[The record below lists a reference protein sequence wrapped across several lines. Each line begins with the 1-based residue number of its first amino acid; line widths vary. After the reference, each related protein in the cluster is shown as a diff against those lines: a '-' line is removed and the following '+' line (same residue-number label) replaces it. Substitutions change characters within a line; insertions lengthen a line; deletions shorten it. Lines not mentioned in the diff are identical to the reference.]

1 MNPPPLPATA
11 PSFAPPAPPESGVA
25 PIISVRD
32 LSRTFEGVQAVKQV
46 SFDLYP
52 GQVAGFIGA
61 NGAGKTT
68 TMRIMATLD
77 LPTTGS
83 VRVADC
89 DVVNYPGRARARIG
103 WMPDAF
109 GAHEH
114 MTVFEYLDFYARAFG
129 FGYQERAKRIRE
141 VMEFTDLGPI
151 AGRMMNKLSKGMAQ
165 RLCLGRTLLHDP
177 DVLLLDEPA
186 AGLDPKARVE
196 FKQLV
201 RLLAAEGKT
210 IFISS
215 HILSELA
222 EMCDTILFIDGG
234 VLVHH
239 GSAESLQQTG
249 EGNAAVFDVHVHG
262 EPEALARWVELQPG
276 IRLVDTHKRG
286 ARLSF
291 ESSEPAEVSAQ
302 LKRMLLDGIP
312 VVDFH
317 RTSRKLED
325 AFVEMLKKV

>member
-1 MNPPPLPATA
+1 MNPPLLPATVA
-11 PSFAPPAPPESGVA
+11 PEAPTGVE
-25 PIISVRD
+25 PIISVRG
-32 LSRTFEGVQAVKQV
+32 LSRVFAGVQAVRDV
-46 SFDLYP
+46 SFDLFP

-77 LPTTGS
+77 QPTSGS
-83 VRVADC
+83 VSIGGW
-89 DVVNYPGRARARIG
+89 DVINYPSQARARLG

-129 FGYQERAKRIRE
+129 YGGTERAGRIAE
-141 VMEFTDLGPI
+141 VMAFTDLTSI

-196 FKQLV
+196 FKNLV
-201 RLLAAEGKT
+201 RLLAGEGKT
-210 IFISS
+210 ILISS

-234 VLVHH
+234 TLVHH
-239 GSAESLQQTG
+239 GSAESLQNLG
-249 EGNAAVFDVHVHG
+249 EGTAAIFDVHVHG
-262 EPEALARWVELQPG
+262 APEVLTRWVELQPG
-276 IRLVDTHKRG
+276 VRLVDTHKRG
-286 ARLSF
+286 ARIGF
-291 ESSEPAEVSAQ
+291 DVATPEAVSAQ
-302 LKRMLLDGIP
+302 LRRLLQDGVP
-312 VVDFH
+312 VIDFH
-317 RTSRKLED
+317 RASRKLED
-325 AFVEMLKKV
+325 AFVEMVKKV